1 MLLLFL
7 SVASPPLLQ
16 AADAH
21 KGRKQSAWNTH
32 LHGLLSLTKPKA
44 ADTNLG
50 AAEEKQPDNE
60 KPVRDYIIK
69 NFVAEE
75 GACVCPVHMCWTA
88 LTRDVTCLQTST
100 TCIIT

>member
-1 MLLLFL
+1 MADLHTPRVPCWEVWTLLRFSRPTLL
-7 SVASPPLLQ
+7 DTPPLLQ

-44 ADTNLG
+44 ADANVS

-75 GACVCPVHMCWTA
+75 GA
-88 LTRDVTCLQTST
+88 
-100 TCIIT
+100 